1 MSYESF
7 QTAVN
12 NLVKKAGGGIS
23 VRFFNSDGKYTARF
37 SDGTLIIGNSVSLKV
52 TVRWNGRNHQS
63 VVKIA

>member
-7 QTAVN
+7 QTAVS

-23 VRFFNSDGKYTARF
+23 ARFVNEDGKYIAHL
-37 SDGTLIIGNSVSLKV
+37 SDGTRIIGNAVSPKV

-63 VVKIA
+63 VVRIA